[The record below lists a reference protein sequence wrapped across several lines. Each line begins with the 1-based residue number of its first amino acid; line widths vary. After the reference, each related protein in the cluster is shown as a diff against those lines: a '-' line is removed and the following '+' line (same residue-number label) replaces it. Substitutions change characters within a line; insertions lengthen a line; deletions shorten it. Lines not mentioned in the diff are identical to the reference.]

1 MCMHTLEQRGGLCP
15 CHGSGHSPATARLAG
30 NLNTEVHWDG
40 EECGAAG
47 ATVSFLFLVS
57 LIFLLF
63 PSFDFSIGSFR
74 KCTVTA
80 PSPLQVPLTTF
91 HCFPSSP
98 CCSVTSATSGNA
110 GCHVCARGSLLA
122 QLPSPHW
129 GPGHDIL
136 LWLACSWHCETLI
149 STTLSSLELQGSA
162 VCIVASLPCSA
173 ASKFSFVNQSF
184 ICWDYCPSWWVT
196 AFYCPLLSCIQPLS
210 CFMLDSGCSLFRAR
224 TIFFLCVYKACNTRK
239 LVQGQSS

>member
-149 STTLSSLELQGSA
+149 STTLSSLSKQTPSCLPWSCRA
-162 VCIVASLPCSA
+162 VLYASWPHCPAVLPRS
-173 ASKFSFVNQSF
+173 S
-184 ICWDYCPSWWVT
+184 
-196 AFYCPLLSCIQPLS
+196 PLS
-210 CFMLDSGCSLFRAR
+210 IRVLYAGITAPH
-224 TIFFLCVYKACNTRK
+224 
-239 LVQGQSS
+239 GE